1 MIPGT
6 HWTKEG
12 YSRFSENLRLAMNIL
27 KSRRAGTDV
36 NPRDVDGKP
45 LRPVNG
51 VDIPRGRRSFNVVGE
66 LRELKDSGSGVIYSD
81 APNPPSGES
90 VE

>member
-12 YSRFSENLRLAMNIL
+12 YSRFSESLRAAMNIL
-27 KSRRAGTDV
+27 KSRRVGTDV
-36 NPRDVDGKP
+36 NPRDADGKP

-51 VDIPRGRRSFNVVGE
+51 VEIQTRGNFRIDRVLSDLSKNGAVV
-66 LRELKDSGSGVIYSD
+66 YSE